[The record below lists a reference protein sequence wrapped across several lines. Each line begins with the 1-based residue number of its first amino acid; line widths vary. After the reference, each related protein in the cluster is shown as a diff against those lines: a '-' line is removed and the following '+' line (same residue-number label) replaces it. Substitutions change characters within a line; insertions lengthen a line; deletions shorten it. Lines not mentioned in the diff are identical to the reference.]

1 MRLTPLICQSDF
13 SCVVREVPMA
23 VDQPP
28 PAIDCVIEAD
38 ASANQIALRGRITTN
53 APASG
58 RYDLTVAKTGVS
70 GTSQIKQ
77 AGAYS
82 ALPQQSIY
90 VGSVV
95 LDYRPGTNYTAN
107 LVVSYGEKSFK
118 CDLSKGRPN
127 E

>member
-1 MRLTPLICQSDF
+1 M
-13 SCVVREVPMA
+13 PMA

-28 PAIDCVIEAD
+28 PAIDCLIEAD
-38 ASANQIALRGRITTN
+38 ARADQITLRGRITTS

-58 RYDLTVAKTGVS
+58 HYDLSVVKSGAS

-77 AGAYS
+77 AGEYS
-82 ALPQQSIY
+82 ALPQKPAY

-107 LVVSYGEKSFK
+107 LVISYGDKSYA
-118 CDLSKGRPN
+118 CNSSKGRPN